1 MKKIFTLIAVAL
13 CALTASAK
21 ETVTGF
27 TPGTL
32 TFGGWGWNTITTLG
46 QGEVIDNGNGTADD
60 SGVTYFDASEH
71 DYVVFEYSAA
81 TCAKMKAIVQYNCKG
96 TAGQWGAE
104 FNEGSQEFVLNVNG
118 GIMAIELNADFS
130 DKVFSI
136 AMQDPGTA
144 GTVDVTDVYFATE
157 EEYLAAKAEA
167 DKIEKVLMLD
177 EEGGTHTLAA
187 GSWGW
192 DGKWLNATDISA
204 FNTAVIMVES
214 ITGHGQCNF
223 RTGDNEAFKID
234 LPATETPK
242 AFTVDISAVS
252 SIDQYAYQNA
262 NVVGKDK
269 DDNDIIEATTIVVKK
284 VYLTSKTKQEVDD
297 EIATGISNMIAAPK
311 AQSNIRYNLLGVK
324 NGNGIYIMNGKK
336 YMK

>member
-21 ETVTGF
+21 ETVPGF
-27 TPGTL
+27 TPGEL

-60 SGVTYFDASEH
+60 SGVTYFDASDH
-71 DYVVFEYSAA
+71 DYLVFEYSAA

-136 AMQDPGTA
+136 AMQDPGTP

-167 DKIEKVLMLD
+167 DKIEKVLVLD
-177 EEGGTHTLAA
+177 GEGGTHTLAA
-187 GSWGW
+187 GDWGW
-192 DGKWLNATDISA
+192 DSKWLGATDISA
-204 FNTAVIMVES
+204 FNTAVIEVES
-214 ITGHGQCNF
+214 VTGYGKINF
-223 RTGDNEAFKID
+223 EAFEIE
-234 LPATETPK
+234 LPASETSYI
-242 AFTVDISAVS
+242 ATYDISSIS
-252 SIDQYAYQNA
+252 SIKQYAYQNLYKS
-262 NVVGKDK
+262 NPEVSVPDG
-269 DDNDIIEATTIVVKK
+269 ETVIVVKK
-284 VYLTSKTKQEVDD
+284 VYLTSKTKAEVDD
-297 EIATGISNMIAAPK
+297 EIAAGISNMIAAPK
-311 AQSNIRYNLLGVK
+311 AQDNVRYNFAGQRV
-324 NGNGIYIMNGKK
+324 GNGAKFYIMNGKK

>member
-1 MKKIFTLIAVAL
+1 MKKLFTIMAAAL
-13 CALTASAK
+13 CALTVSAK
-21 ETVTGF
+21 ETVPGF

-46 QGEVIDNGNGTADD
+46 QGEVINNGDGTADD
-60 SGVTYFDASEH
+60 SGVTYFDASDH

-96 TAGQWGAE
+96 TAGQWGPE
-104 FNEGSQEFVLNVNG
+104 YNDGSQEFVLNVNG

-136 AMQDPGTA
+136 AMQDPGTP

-167 DKIEKVLMLD
+167 DKIEKVLVLD
-177 EEGGTHTLAA
+177 GEGGTHTLAA
-187 GSWGW
+187 GDWGW
-192 DGKWLNATDISA
+192 DGKWLGATDISA
-204 FNTAVIMVES
+204 FNTAVIEVES
-214 ITGHGQCNF
+214 VIGHGKINF
-223 RTGDNEAFKID
+223 LAFEVD
-234 LPATETPK
+234 LPASET
-242 AFTVDISAVS
+242 AYTATFDIS
-252 SIDQYAYQNA
+252 SIASIEQYAYQNVYKS
-262 NVVGKDK
+262 NPEDETINLPDGETV
-269 DDNDIIEATTIVVKK
+269 IVVKK
-284 VYLTSKTKQEVDD
+284 VYMTSKTKQEVDD
-297 EIATGISNMIAAPK
+297 ELATGISNMIAAP
-311 AQSNIRYNLLGVK
+311 ASQSNVRYNLLGVK